1 MLPKSSSS
9 STLPSPTTLLHA
21 GLQTAFLILFLS
33 TRNPGYVVLGLVCA
47 ATWGAVQWMDK
58 ISRVEAEVERLRR
71 ERVRRERGG

>member
-1 MLPKSSSS
+1 MSPKPS

-58 ISRVEAEVERLRR
+58 ISRVEAEAERLRR